1 MSGVLT
7 TSYCR
12 GEDLPEVLELTVGDA
27 LRAAVAETPDRPMLI
42 TGAADPMDR
51 RVRTYKELYEE
62 SHQAALVLASR
73 YAPGERIAI
82 WAPNV
87 PEWVVAQFA
96 CADAG
101 LIVVTVNPSL
111 QAKELQ
117 YILQQSGAVGLLV
130 LPEYRGNLMLET
142 AQSVKAE
149 CPALRE
155 IIRFDQWQ
163 EFLQS
168 PVDPGQTLPE
178 VKPGEAVM
186 IQYTSGTTGFPK
198 GALLHHRGIVNNAA
212 QTARLNGNKE
222 GGVTVSMTPLFHTSG
237 CVLSVLGAV
246 AFRGTLVLME
256 SFDPGLALEL
266 NETYRGQSVGGVPTM
281 LIAMLEHPS
290 FKERDLSSIS
300 SVGSG
305 GSTVPAELVR
315 TLESTLEASFTIVF
329 GQTECSPV
337 ATMTRGTDSIED
349 KANTVGRPLPN
360 VEVKIIDV
368 ESGETLPIGVA
379 GEFCT
384 RGYHVMLEY
393 FDMPEATA
401 AAIDDEGW
409 LHSGDLCKMDA
420 RGYCTVEG
428 RLKDMIIRGGEN
440 IYPREI
446 EELLFEHPKIADIA
460 VVGLPDNR
468 YGEVVGAFIRD
479 ADPSSPA
486 SDTELHQYCR
496 EHLSAQKTPTVW
508 QRVEQ
513 FPLTGS
519 GKIQKFALRE
529 QWVSSQE
536 T

>member
-1 MSGVLT
+1 MSEVLT

-12 GEDLPEVLELTVGDA
+12 GEDHPEILELTIGDA
-27 LRAAVAETPDRPMLI
+27 LRAAVAEAPDRAMLI
-42 TGAADPMDR
+42 TGAPDPGDR
-51 RVRTYKELYEE
+51 RVRTYQEFYDEARK
-62 SHQAALVLASR
+62 AALVLASR
-73 YAPGERIAI
+73 FEPGERLAI

-96 CADAG
+96 CAEAG

-117 YILQQSGAVGLLV
+117 YILQQSGASGLLV
-130 LPEYRGNLMLET
+130 LPEFRGNPMLEVALT
-142 AQSVKAE
+142 VQAD
-149 CPALRE
+149 CPQLRE

-168 PVDPGQTLPE
+168 PVDPNQTLPE
-178 VKPGEAVM
+178 VKPGDAVM

-212 QTARLNGNKE
+212 QTAMLNGNKD

-237 CVLSVLGAV
+237 CVLAVLGAV
-246 AFRGTLVLME
+246 AFRGSLVLMQ
-256 SFDPGLALEL
+256 SFDAGLALEL
-266 NETYRGQSVGGVPTM
+266 NETYRGQSLTGVPTM

-290 FKERDLSSIS
+290 FGERDLSSIVR
-300 SVGSG
+300 VGSG
-305 GSTVPAELVR
+305 GSTVPADLVR
-315 TLESTLEASFTIVF
+315 TLESRLDASFTIVF

-337 ATMTRGTDSIED
+337 ATMTRRTDSTED
-349 KANTVGRPLPN
+349 KANTVGKPIPN

-368 ESGETLPIGVA
+368 ASGETLPIGEV

-384 RGYHVMLEY
+384 RGYHVMLDY
-393 FDMPEATA
+393 YDMPEATA
-401 AAIDDEGW
+401 AAIDADGW
-409 LHSGDLCKMDA
+409 LHFGDLCKMDA
-420 RGYCTVEG
+420 RGFCTVEG

-446 EELLFEHPKIADIA
+446 EELLFEHPKVAEIA
-460 VVGLPDNR
+460 VVGLPDSR
-468 YGEVVGAFIRD
+468 YGEIVGAFIRD
-479 ADPSSPA
+479 TDVSDPA
-486 SDTELHQYCR
+486 TDEELHRYCR

-508 QRVEQ
+508 ARVDE
-513 FPLTGS
+513 FPLTGP

-529 QWVSSQE
+529 QWVSGQPA
-536 T
+536 